1 MTKNIKSRR
10 DLLKERIVKLESY
23 IFAEECT
30 EVLKNIYTD
39 HINYLRQELKECEV
53 E

>member
-1 MTKNIKSRR
+1 MAKNIKSRR
-10 DLLKERIVKLESY
+10 ELLKERIVKLESY
-23 IFAEECT
+23 IFCDDCGET
-30 EVLKNIYTD
+30 LKNIYTD

>member
-10 DLLKERIVKLESY
+10 ELLKERIVKLESY
-23 IFAEECT
+23 IFTEECT
-30 EVLKNIYTD
+30 EVLKNIYAD